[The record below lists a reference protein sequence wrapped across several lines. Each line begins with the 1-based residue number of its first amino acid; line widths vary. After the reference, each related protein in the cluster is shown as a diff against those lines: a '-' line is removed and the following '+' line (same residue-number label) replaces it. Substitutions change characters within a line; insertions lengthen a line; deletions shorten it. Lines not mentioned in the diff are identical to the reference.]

1 MRNFSRFDV
10 YTAIDKERNHQ
21 IEKWGLERDLS
32 ILDYVRVLLLE
43 VEEVLDGIE
52 KDDQKPRSTALEE
65 LTQVAAVAI
74 ACLEHHGL
82 KGNKSMIDKDNHE
95 PLDTDYGC

>member
-10 YTAIDKERNHQ
+10 YNAIDKERNHQ

-32 ILDYVRVLLLE
+32 ILQYVKVLLLE
-43 VEEVLDGIE
+43 VEEVLDGLE
-52 KDDQKPRSTALEE
+52 KNDQRPRSTALEE
-65 LTQVAAVAI
+65 MTQVAAVAV

-82 KGNKSMIDKDNHE
+82 KGNVSVENKILES
-95 PLDTDYGC
+95 LDTDYGC